1 MNLSLEI
8 LTTNPNSLSQLLETY
23 ENDLLGYEK
32 NLTMSGKTLEFCLK
46 EQATWTA
53 YYSERKSEIK
63 TIVAHVENQIKSIRA
78 RLYVQYNEMYNP
90 ALGDRAIEKYI
101 DREEEYITAYRSLLE
116 CQEILSKY
124 DMLLDAFNRRGFALR
139 DITSL
144 RIASLNESVL

>member
-1 MNLSLEI
+1 MNLNIQVLSKDIKSLPQI
-8 LTTNPNSLSQLLETY
+8 LEHY
-23 ENDLLGYEK
+23 ENDLMGYE
-32 NLTMSGKTLEFCLK
+32 NNITMAGKTIEFCLK

-63 TIVAHVENQIKSIRA
+63 TLVNYIESQIKHVRGS
-78 RLYVQYNEMYNP
+78 LYVQYNEMYNP

-101 DREEEYITAYRSLLE
+101 DREEEYISLNRLLLE
-116 CQEILSKY
+116 CQELLTKY

-144 RIASLNESVL
+144 RIASLNETVL